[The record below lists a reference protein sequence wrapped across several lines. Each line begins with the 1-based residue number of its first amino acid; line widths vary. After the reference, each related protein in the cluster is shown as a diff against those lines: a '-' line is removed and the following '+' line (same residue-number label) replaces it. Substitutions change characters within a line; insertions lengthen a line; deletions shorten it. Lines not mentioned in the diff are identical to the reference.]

1 MKLIKLVNS
10 ENEQGQFYNFL
21 NSELIIEKKSK
32 IALNSI
38 ITQQEI
44 QSLIITPTN
53 NKVFVQ
59 LVNGIIKTI
68 ELKLGEYTLDNIDIF
83 LNDFNYKLNGTLLA
97 FGKAI
102 GYEYKTS
109 IDNINEKF
117 SIQGKQ
123 SAFSYNA
130 YNWVKSE
137 NIIFNSNR
145 RVSKSSISELT
156 EANAYYPVKNCQG
169 CSIFQVR
176 IYNILIDLIP
186 ENQQIF
192 EVGLLNEIESSLDD
206 ETNQLLKIGF
216 YSITGPYIVNYKGNE
231 IITNAFPRFIGIG
244 NINNDTIQF
253 QKTENK
259 LQIVIYNDQTPQGN
273 IIFTTNI
280 LENDNLVN
288 YSYIRLFQ
296 DGSKFELNGVQLTP
310 SLFENSISSSVVADT
325 DPLLSAPKQTTVST
339 KQLIEFDDYNLAI
352 LLGYNKKSSGI
363 IFEKDFVFNAINTYN
378 FNELVDA
385 FQVELMNLKVDSYD
399 CKTQG
404 RNNILAVI
412 PQSFNEKNQIV
423 FEASTPI
430 FLDLLNSTD
439 IRLNEINIR
448 LVKLDGSP
456 LQIKGNSVIV
466 LLIKNQNE

>member
-10 ENEQGQFYNFL
+10 ENPQGLFYNFL
-21 NSELIIEKKSK
+21 NSELIIQKKSK

-44 QSLIITPTN
+44 QSLIITPNN

-59 LVNGIIKTI
+59 LISGVVKTI
-68 ELKLGEYTLDNIDIF
+68 ELRIGEYTIDNINIF
-83 LNDFNYKLNGTLLA
+83 LNDFNYKLNGTLQA
-97 FGKAI
+97 SGKAI

-109 IDNINEKF
+109 IDNTSEKF

-130 YNWVKSE
+130 DSWVKT
-137 NIIFNSNR
+137 NILFESNR
-145 RVSKSSISELT
+145 RVYKTGIPLEGQ
-156 EANAYYPVKNCQG
+156 AYFPVRNCQG

-176 IYNILIDLIP
+176 LYNILIDLIP
-186 ENQQIF
+186 ENEQVF
-192 EVGLLNEIESSLDD
+192 EVGLVNETESSIDD

-216 YSITGPYIVNYKGNE
+216 SKTSPYIVNYRGNE
-231 IITNAFPRFIGIG
+231 IITNAFPRFVGSG

-253 QKTENK
+253 QKTQNK
-259 LQIVIYNDQTPQGN
+259 LQIVIYNDETPQGN
-273 IIFTTNI
+273 ILFTTNI
-280 LENDNLVN
+280 LENDNLEN
-288 YSYIRLFQ
+288 YAYIRLFQ
-296 DGSKFELNGVQLTP
+296 DGSKLELDGVQLTP
-310 SLFENSISSSVVADT
+310 STFDDNKFIYSSVVSDT
-325 DPLLSAPKQTTVST
+325 DPLLTAPKQKTLAT
-339 KQLIEFDDYNLAI
+339 KQLIEFDDYNLAK
-352 LLGYNKKSSGI
+352 LLGYNEKSSGVQ
-363 IFEKDFVFNAINTYN
+363 FEKDFVFNAINTYN

-439 IRLNEINIR
+439 IRLSEINLR
-448 LVKLDGSP
+448 LVKLDGSA
-456 LQIKGNSVIV
+456 LRIKGNSVMVI
-466 LLIKNQNE
+466 LIKNETE